1 LIQTKIIYSILI
13 ICCIFGALYLILI
26 NNLNIDESKTIPRF
40 VSTWEMGKGSEYES
54 TIKYYIDNYDDDYQ
68 LLVILMP
75 EKTQAINNN
84 LLHVKIIDTEKN
96 IALKSILYLTDDYI
110 IQHNDDDDNIR
121 SYINILKN
129 TIFSKQDINS
139 RQKYLIDNSSWG
151 KTFVGKL
158 TPSLNVVN
166 DIVELTFGNLNTFK
180 VNYEIGSHY
189 NAFFIVDNIPIPI
202 MAKYYD
208 IDGNVQYSY
217 NLLSFDMTYEP
228 LYNLYTF
235 TSNHSANSIISLLHL
250 HHK

>member
-1 LIQTKIIYSILI
+1 MSRPRTWPRDPRRRRGPRQEALWFGWLTANLSKDIEFTRLHGQTLAQ
-13 ICCIFGALYLILI
+13 CIVSMI
-26 NNLNIDESKTIPRF
+26 F
-40 VSTWEMGKGSEYES
+40 VGG
-54 TIKYYIDNYDDDYQ
+54 
-68 LLVILMP
+68 
-75 EKTQAINNN
+75 
-84 LLHVKIIDTEKN
+84 
-96 IALKSILYLTDDYI
+96 
-110 IQHNDDDDNIR
+110 
-121 SYINILKN
+121 
-129 TIFSKQDINS
+129 
-139 RQKYLIDNSSWG
+139 
-151 KTFVGKL
+151 FVGKL
-158 TPSLNVVN
+158 TPSLNVAN